1 MSNIKIFHK
10 FRRHIQDS
18 EANTFSYVDLCS
30 ITGFEQYAKGVILI
44 HTTGAH
50 YHVYCTID
58 KLIELLNQLN
68 E

>member
-1 MSNIKIFHK
+1 MKIFHK

-18 EANTFSYVDLCS
+18 KVDVFSYVDLQS
-30 ITGFEQYAKGVILI
+30 ITGFEQYADGIILI
-44 HTTGAH
+44 HTTGVY